1 MRTSRI
7 DAAMLDTDPSDGPP
21 DGGWAFVAA
30 SDGAADLLGTLT
42 ELNAERA
49 YTRSDLSERS
59 GVPLKT
65 LYLDGL
71 LDEFVDLAALGRAD
85 DEADDESE
93 PQYRVAADS
102 DLLDAARAFDDAYRA
117 D

>member
-1 MRTSRI
+1 
-7 DAAMLDTDPSDGPP
+7 MLDTDPSDGSP

-59 GVPLKT
+59 GVALKT

-71 LDEFVDLAALGRAD
+71 LDEFVDLGLLVRAD

-117 D
+117 G

>member
-1 MRTSRI
+1 
-7 DAAMLDTDPSDGPP
+7 MLDTDPSDGSDGQP
-21 DGGWAFVAA
+21 DGGWAFVAT
-30 SDGAADLLGTLT
+30 SDGAANLLGTLT

-65 LYLDGL
+65 LYLNGL
-71 LDEFVDLAALGRAD
+71 LDEFVDLGLLVRAD
-85 DEADDESE
+85 DEGDDETE

-102 DLLDAARAFDDAYRA
+102 DLLDAARAFDDAY
-117 D
+117 DPD

>member
-1 MRTSRI
+1 
-7 DAAMLDTDPSDGPP
+7 MLDTDPSDGSDGPP

-30 SDGAADLLGTLT
+30 SDGAADLLETLT

-71 LDEFVDLAALGRAD
+71 LDEFVDLGALVRAD

>member
-1 MRTSRI
+1 
-7 DAAMLDTDPSDGPP
+7 MLDTDPSDGSGGQP
-21 DGGWAFVAA
+21 DDGWAFVAA
-30 SDGAADLLGTLT
+30 SDGAANLLGTLT

-65 LYLDGL
+65 LYLNGL
-71 LDEFVDLAALGRAD
+71 LDEFVGLGLLVRAD
-85 DEADDESE
+85 DEDDDETE

-102 DLLDAARAFDDAYRA
+102 DLLDAARAFDAAY
-117 D
+117 DPD